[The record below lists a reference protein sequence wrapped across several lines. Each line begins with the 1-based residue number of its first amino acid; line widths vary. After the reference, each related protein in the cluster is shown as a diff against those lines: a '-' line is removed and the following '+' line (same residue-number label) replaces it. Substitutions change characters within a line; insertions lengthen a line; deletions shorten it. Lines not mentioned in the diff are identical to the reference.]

1 MRKSIINRKRLAVVL
16 ACAMLVS
23 MFGSTCAVFADT
35 AVSKVETVYVITGQN
50 GSVDDVIVS
59 DHLVNNGKAAVIN
72 DVSDL
77 KNIENVKGD
86 EKFAQNGNELKWSA
100 DGKDIFY
107 QGKSDKA
114 IPVQMSLRY
123 SMNGEPFTGQEMQGK
138 KGDFKISITYSNNSE
153 SSAAGVPFVVLSGML
168 MKDDN
173 YSNLRIN
180 NGKIVDDG
188 EKSIV
193 VGLAA
198 PGLTNRLSGKVRD
211 MISDAGLG
219 NEVIVTGHTNNFDIT
234 DIMSIATNSLFDDVD
249 MGEFAD
255 LDYDDQIKELDK
267 GSKKLVN
274 GSNELFNGL
283 TQLNDKVPALK
294 QGIGTLTAGSKAL
307 ADGTKQLKDLKSGL
321 DTIANGQ
328 ALAGGGIHQIYNGL
342 KDSKAG
348 LKGGLDQISAGAN
361 KMGTEVPGD
370 LAASNKELQD
380 ALQIIQK
387 YETAIDPEDYNELLA
402 RLGDKQVDDII
413 GAQLI
418 NSSVAASVSQGASDL
433 KNGAAQMSG
442 GIDKLIAGFEG
453 DGTQAN
459 PGVLN
464 AMDSLTSGTKQIA
477 AAIGDEK
484 TFDSLIG
491 GAEQLAMG
499 MGQLNEQTGTL
510 AAAIKQL
517 TDGSGQISDGMQQLY
532 EEGIKTIVD
541 MYNNELKGLTDGLE
555 DTLNAGKSYNNFSQ
569 LGMGMDGN
577 VKFIFKT
584 VVGTSEE
591 SAE

>member
-1 MRKSIINRKRLAVVL
+1 MRRSIINRKRLAVVL

-23 MFGSTCAVFADT
+23 MFGSTCVVWADA
-35 AVSKVETVYVITGQN
+35 AVSKDETVYVITGEN
-50 GSVDDVIVS
+50 GDATDVIVS

-86 EKFAQNGNELKWSA
+86 EKFTQDGNKLEWAA

-138 KGDFKISITYSNNSE
+138 KGNFKISITYSNNSE
-153 SSAAGVPFVVLSGML
+153 SSAAAVPFIVLSGML
-168 MKDDN
+168 MEDDN
-173 YSNLRIN
+173 YSNLSIN
-180 NGKIVDDG
+180 SGKIVDDG

-193 VGLAA
+193 VGMAA
-198 PGLTNRLSGKVRD
+198 PGLTNRLSAKVRNA
-211 MISDAGLG
+211 ISDAGLG
-219 NEVIVTGHTNNFDIT
+219 SEVVVTGHTNSFDIT

-328 ALAGGGIHQIYNGL
+328 ALASGGIRQIYNGL

-348 LKGGLDQISAGAN
+348 LKGGLDQMGAGAD
-361 KMGTEVPGD
+361 KLCTEVPGA
-370 LAASNKELQD
+370 LAGSNQEIQA
-380 ALQIIQK
+380 ALQIVQK
-387 YETAIDPEDYNELLA
+387 YENTIAPKDYAAVLALLGNDKV
-402 RLGDKQVDDII
+402 GDIT

-418 NSSVAASVSQGASDL
+418 NSSVAASVSQGATDL
-433 KNGAAQMSG
+433 KAGAVEMSG
-442 GIDKLIAGFEG
+442 GVDKLIAGFEG

-517 TDGSGQISDGMQQLY
+517 TDGSGQISDGMEQLY
-532 EEGIKTIVD
+532 EEGIKTVVD
-541 MYNNELKGLTDGLE
+541 MYNNELKGQTDGLE
-555 DTLNAGKSYNNFSQ
+555 DTLNAGKSYNNYSM
-569 LGMGMDGN
+569 LGAGMDGN

-584 VVGTSEE
+584 VV
-591 SAE
+591 AI